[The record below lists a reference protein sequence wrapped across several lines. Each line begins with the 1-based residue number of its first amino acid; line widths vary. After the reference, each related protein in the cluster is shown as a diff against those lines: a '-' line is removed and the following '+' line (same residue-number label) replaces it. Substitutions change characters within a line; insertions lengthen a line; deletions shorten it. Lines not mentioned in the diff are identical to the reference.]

1 MTNPKWRKKRSNH
14 YAVISENS
22 RKRTAGRG
30 LENRGNGGAVIGFA
44 WQYFYV
50 RERLAVR
57 VLLKTLCGEEK
68 KVVYLPSGK
77 PYLADGSAHISI
89 SHTNGYVAVALHPTE
104 EVGIDIERYGVRV
117 RRVVSRFVRPDEEKT
132 MNQGDEVYV
141 LLLHWSAK
149 ETLFK
154 VMGVEGVD
162 FIRHLH
168 IFPFVMEEEGC
179 LEAQEYRT
187 EEQWH
192 YRVRYLTHPDFV
204 LTWTIKKMPT

>member
-1 MTNPKWRKKRSNH
+1 M
-14 YAVISENS
+14 
-22 RKRTAGRG
+22 
-30 LENRGNGGAVIGFA
+30 
-44 WQYFYV
+44 
-50 RERLAVR
+50 
-57 VLLKTLCGEEK
+57 
-68 KVVYLPSGK
+68 VYLPSGK

-117 RRVVSRFVRPDEEKT
+117 CRVVSRFVRPDEEKT

-168 IFPFVMEEEGC
+168 IFPFVMEEEGVFGSAGISDRGTVA
-179 LEAQEYRT
+179 LSGALSDSSRF
-187 EEQWH
+187 
-192 YRVRYLTHPDFV
+192 RAYLDYKKKCQRDSHQAGTQINLAEFI
-204 LTWTIKKMPT
+204 LIKNLFYLIISFGIAKRRR